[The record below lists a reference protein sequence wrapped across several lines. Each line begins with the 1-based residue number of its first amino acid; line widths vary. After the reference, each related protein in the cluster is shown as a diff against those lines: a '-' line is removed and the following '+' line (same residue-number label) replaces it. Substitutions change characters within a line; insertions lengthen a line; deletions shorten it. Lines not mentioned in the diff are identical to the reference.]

1 MGTRRTI
8 LLVDD
13 APIFLE
19 IEALFLT
26 RVGRVLCASGGE
38 EALEIARR
46 EHPAVIVADAFMP
59 GLNGAG
65 LCRAVRRHRELD
77 ATRVVIVT
85 SSDRAEDHAEAIH
98 AGADDVLSK
107 PINRL
112 TLIETVQRFVRYANV
127 RGLPRAPFRGSV
139 RIEDGSTDWVG
150 KARNISRG
158 GIFVEGGK
166 ELSPH
171 SEVTLEFD
179 LPDEIGHVRPTAEV
193 VWLENDP
200 EEGLMGMGLRFVGL
214 DGSSLRSIDDWVHE
228 RTLRAPALA

>member
-26 RVGRVLCASGGE
+26 RVGHVLCATAGD

-46 EHPAVIVADAFMP
+46 EHPAIIVTDAYMP
-59 GLNGAG
+59 GMDGAA
-65 LCRAVRRHRELD
+65 LCRAVRQDPELYT
-77 ATRVVIVT
+77 TRVVIVT
-85 SSDRAEDHAEAIH
+85 SSDRAEDRAAAIH

-112 TLIETVQRFVRYANV
+112 TLIETVQRFVRYAHV
-127 RGLPRAPFRGSV
+127 RGLPRAPFRGPV
-139 RIEDGSTDWVG
+139 RVEDGGTDWVG
-150 KARNISRG
+150 QARNISRG

-171 SEVTLEFD
+171 HEVTLEFA
-179 LPDEIGHVRPTAEV
+179 LPGDSGCVRPTAEV
-193 VWLENDP
+193 VWLEDDP
-200 EEGLMGMGLRFVGL
+200 EDGLVGMGLRFLGL
-214 DGSSLRSIDDWVHE
+214 EGSSLRSIDDWVHE
-228 RTLRAPALA
+228 RTLRVPALA